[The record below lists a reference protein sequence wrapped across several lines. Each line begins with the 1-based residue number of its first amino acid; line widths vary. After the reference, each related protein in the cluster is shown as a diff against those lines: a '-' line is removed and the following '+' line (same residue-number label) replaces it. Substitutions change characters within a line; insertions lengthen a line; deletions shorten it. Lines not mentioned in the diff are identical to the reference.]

1 MARQILRWFLVINF
15 FCIFR
20 VGLGGA
26 QMFWNGVAVNSYNF
40 EVHNRGRVI
49 GLVAS
54 MYFIG
59 IVLSMKL
66 LLQMNLPYF
75 QSKID

>member
-1 MARQILRWFLVINF
+1 
-15 FCIFR
+15 
-20 VGLGGA
+20 
-26 QMFWNGVAVNSYNF
+26 MFWNGVAVNSYNF

-59 IVLSMKL
+59 IYNLSSNNFKRTILHRYIDRSPKL
-66 LLQMNLPYF
+66 
-75 QSKID
+75 